1 MRDSVK
7 LNSCITNSFSL
18 CVLIMSPGTGT
29 RVRAGTEILRACLLS
44 VPTFTA
50 VELKK
55 KNLHRQKFF
64 ALPIKSLPP
73 GFYQRRSQKELTA
86 VYVKEQDVLFS
97 DLFFRAE
104 KKFHV
109 ELKTRKQRTMKTL
122 ICGSSTITGLRR
134 GHLAPSYLR
143 GTY

>member
-55 KNLHRQKFF
+55 KK
-64 ALPIKSLPP
+64 KSPQAKILCIANKIASPW
-73 GFYQRRSQKELTA
+73 FLSA
-86 VYVKEQDVLFS
+86 
-97 DLFFRAE
+97 
-104 KKFHV
+104 
-109 ELKTRKQRTMKTL
+109 
-122 ICGSSTITGLRR
+122 
-134 GHLAPSYLR
+134 
-143 GTY
+143 

>member
-1 MRDSVK
+1 M
-7 LNSCITNSFSL
+7 
-18 CVLIMSPGTGT
+18 
-29 RVRAGTEILRACLLS
+29 RAGTEILRACLLS

-50 VELKK
+50 VELKKKK

-73 GFYQRRSQKELTA
+73 GFYQRRSHKELTA

-97 DLFFRAE
+97 DLFFRA
-104 KKFHV
+104 KKKKIFHV

-134 GHLAPSYLR
+134 GHLTPSYL
-143 GTY
+143 